1 MKMANEKTLYEFSV
15 LREREDYPHYT
26 YTDEIY
32 VLAVN
37 KEEATRKFINKY
49 PDLRNFRIT
58 DWYGVDIL

>member
-1 MKMANEKTLYEFSV
+1 MTMANEKTLYEFSV

-26 YTDEIY
+26 YTDKIC

-37 KEEATRKFINKY
+37 KEEATRKFLNKY

-58 DWYGVDIL
+58 YPVTNS

>member
-15 LREREDYPHYT
+15 LRERKNYIYKF
-26 YTDEIY
+26 Y

-37 KEEATRKFINKY
+37 KEEATRKFLNKY

-58 DWYGVDIL
+58 YPITNF